1 MAATSVITKISR
13 VEQLSSR
20 VIRILGCN
28 PGPMTLQGTN
38 TYLVGNGKKRILVD
52 TGNSNVPEY
61 IDNLKDTLQKFQ
73 CSIQEVVITH
83 WHQDHT
89 GGIADIYN
97 DILKGDKIPIFKFQ
111 LSSEGGDEK
120 IPNLEEKQLE
130 YTYIKDLH
138 EFSTEGATLKAFH
151 TPGHTKD
158 HMTLYMKEEDAI
170 FSGDC
175 ILGEGTAVFEDLY
188 DYMNSLKIL
197 LGYNAEIIYPGHGP
211 VINNPFE
218 KINGYIHHR
227 NMRENQILSVLSED
241 PTIKHTALS
250 IVEKI
255 YKDLDTRLLPY
266 AQSNV
271 THHLNKLFKEK
282 KVAHF
287 DDKDQSKWSKL

>member
-97 DILKGDKIPIFKFQ
+97 DILKG
-111 LSSEGGDEK
+111 GG
-120 IPNLEEKQLE
+120 
-130 YTYIKDLH
+130 
-138 EFSTEGATLKAFH
+138 
-151 TPGHTKD
+151 
-158 HMTLYMKEEDAI
+158 
-170 FSGDC
+170 
-175 ILGEGTAVFEDLY
+175 
-188 DYMNSLKIL
+188 
-197 LGYNAEIIYPGHGP
+197 
-211 VINNPFE
+211 
-218 KINGYIHHR
+218 
-227 NMRENQILSVLSED
+227 
-241 PTIKHTALS
+241 
-250 IVEKI
+250 
-255 YKDLDTRLLPY
+255 
-266 AQSNV
+266 
-271 THHLNKLFKEK
+271 LFI
-282 KVAHF
+282 
-287 DDKDQSKWSKL
+287 